1 MSKRW
6 QLWLGFL
13 VSLFFLWLVLRRMEL
28 PRVWEELRAARYL
41 WIIPG
46 VVVYFFG
53 VWARTWRWHYLLSPL
68 RRVPLTRLFPVVCI
82 GYMGNNIYPARAGE
96 LIRGY
101 VLKRQEGVSFSASFA
116 TIIIERVFDGLVML
130 LFVFIALPFTPLP
143 SILRAIVVVSSV
155 LFGGALLFFF
165 AIAASPERARAV
177 YDFVARRFLPEGL
190 LKRTQDLVDRFLT
203 GLRSLRSARDVFMIF
218 ATSVVI
224 WLAETVKY
232 WFVMHAFTFTVPFY
246 VLMLM
251 NGVVNLAT
259 TVPSSPGYVGTFDWP
274 GIVILNTFGV
284 SREVATAYTLVLHAA
299 LWFPITALGAF
310 YMVRHQFSWRELGA
324 AQRAKDAMEAAG

>member
-1 MSKRW
+1 MGKRW
-6 QLWLGFL
+6 QFWLGL
-13 VSLFFLWLVLRRMEL
+13 LISFFFMWLVLRKMEL
-28 PRVWEELRAARYL
+28 PRVWAEIRAAQYL

-53 VWARTWRWHYLLSPL
+53 VWARTWRWHYLLRPL
-68 RRVPLTRLFPVVCI
+68 RPVPLTRLFPVVCI
-82 GYMGNNIYPARAGE
+82 GYMGNNIFPARAGE
-96 LIRGY
+96 LVRGY
-101 VLKRQEGVSFSASFA
+101 VLKQRERISFSASFA

-143 SILRAIVVVSSV
+143 NILRAIVVVSSL
-155 LFGGALLFFF
+155 LFGGALLVFF
-165 AIAASPERARAV
+165 AIAASPQRARAV
-177 YDFVARRFLPEGL
+177 YDFIARRFLPEAL
-190 LKRTQDLVDRFLT
+190 LKRTQALVDRFLT
-203 GLRSLRSARDVFMIF
+203 GLHSLRSVRDVLMIF
-218 ATSVVI
+218 VTSVII

-232 WFVMHAFTFTVPFY
+232 WFVMHAFSFTVPFY

-274 GIVILNTFGV
+274 GIVILNSFGV
-284 SREVATAYTLVLHAA
+284 AKEVATAYTLVLHAA

-310 YMVRHQFSWRELGA
+310 YMVREHFSLRELSS
-324 AQRAKDAMEAAG
+324 AQRSGEVAEAAG

>member
-1 MSKRW
+1 MGKRW
-6 QLWLGFL
+6 QFWLGLL
-13 VSLFFLWLVLRRMEL
+13 VSLFFMWLVLRKMEL
-28 PRVWEELRAARYL
+28 PRVWAELRTAQYL

-46 VVVYFFG
+46 VLVYFCG
-53 VWARTWRWHYLLSPL
+53 VWARTWRWHYLLRPL
-68 RRVPLTRLFPVVCI
+68 RPVPLPRLFPVVCI
-82 GYMGNNIYPARAGE
+82 GYMGNNILPARAGE

-101 VLKRQEGVSFSASFA
+101 VLKRREHISFSASFA

-130 LFVFIALPFTPLP
+130 LFVFVALPFTPLP
-143 SILRAIVVVSSV
+143 SVLRIIVIVSSL
-155 LFGGALLFFF
+155 LFGGALLVFFV
-165 AIAASPERARAV
+165 IAASPERARAV
-177 YDFVARRFLPEGL
+177 YDFIGRRFLPEAL
-190 LKRTQDLVDRFLT
+190 LKRTQALFDRFLT
-203 GLRSLRSARDVFMIF
+203 GLHSLRSVRNVLMIF
-218 ATSVVI
+218 ATSVII

-274 GIVILNTFGV
+274 GIVILNSFGV
-284 SREVATAYTLVLHAA
+284 AKEVATAYTLVLHAA

-310 YMVRHQFSWRELGA
+310 YMMRQHFSLRELGS
-324 AQRAKDAMEAAG
+324 AQRSEVAEAAG